1 MCAEN
6 VCHGVDLEEF
16 LDDLCA
22 KGVTSSSW
30 TQRKLVA
37 VGVRITPDQ
46 VGHRTF
52 VWDFSEAVDDLDL
65 IDTMDARR
73 QTAVDAEDLV
83 VDDAGEGEVV
93 EHVGE
98 VMPDG
103 GVAVFATTFGI
114 EAVGLSDSSGLVVA
128 ADEMNAMGIAKFE
141 TDQKRDGLYTK
152 EAAINVVAYAWS
164 ERCGQAVACARH
176 TEEEVVR
183 VGTWPTDLEYLEEV
197 KELAVDVA
205 DDGYWSLDVHDVA
218 LLHEHLFCLCAY
230 CLDDRFGKQLLLVE
244 SGDAFVKID
253 AGLQKSALAAR

>member
-30 TQRKLVA
+30 TQGKLIA

-83 VDDAGEGEVV
+83 VDNAGEGEVV

-98 VMPDG
+98 VMPDS
-103 GVAVFATTFGI
+103 GVAVLATTFGI

-128 ADEMNAMGIAKFE
+128 ANEMNAMGVTKFE

-152 EAAINVVAYAWS
+152 EAAINVVA
-164 ERCGQAVACARH
+164 
-176 TEEEVVR
+176 EEEVVR
-183 VGTWPTDLEYLEEV
+183 VWTWPTDLEYLEEV

-253 AGLQKSALAAR
+253 AGGKSGHVCGGCSSRQVRKRAD

>member
-103 GVAVFATTFGI
+103 GVAVLATTFGI

-152 EAAINVVAYAWS
+152 EAAINVVA
-164 ERCGQAVACARH
+164 
-176 TEEEVVR
+176 EEEVVR
-183 VGTWPTDLEYLEEV
+183 VWTWPTDLEYLEEV

-253 AGLQKSALAAR
+253 AGGKSGHVCGGCSSRQVRKRAD

>member
-152 EAAINVVAYAWS
+152 EAAINVVA
-164 ERCGQAVACARH
+164 
-176 TEEEVVR
+176 EEEVVR
-183 VGTWPTDLEYLEEV
+183 VWTWPTDLEYLEEV

-253 AGLQKSALAAR
+253 AGGKSGHVCGGCSSRQVRKRAD